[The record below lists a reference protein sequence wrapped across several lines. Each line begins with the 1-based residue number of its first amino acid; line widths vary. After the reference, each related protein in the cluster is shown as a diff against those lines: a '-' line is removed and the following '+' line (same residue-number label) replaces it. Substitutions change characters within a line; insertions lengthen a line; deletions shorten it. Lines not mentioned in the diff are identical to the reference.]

1 MDLQWLVPLGGFL
14 TTVVGAGIAWLVN
27 RADKRRD
34 AREAQVIQTLKDRV
48 AELVKKVRWWERRD
62 NRRTRTGD
70 KWREQL
76 IENDI
81 KPEPA
86 EWPEDPEDE

>member
-14 TTVVGAGIAWLVN
+14 GVIGGGVGWLIN
-27 RADKRRD
+27 RADKKREK
-34 AREAQVIQTLKDRV
+34 READVIQTLKSRIE
-48 AELVKKVRWWERRD
+48 ELTKKLRWWERRD
-62 NRRTRTGD
+62 NRRTRAGD

-76 IENDI
+76 VAHEIR
-81 KPEPA
+81 PEPA

>member
-14 TTVVGAGIAWLVN
+14 GVIGGGVAWLIN
-27 RADKRRD
+27 RADKKREK
-34 AREAQVIQTLKDRV
+34 READVIQTLKDRIDELKKNV
-48 AELVKKVRWWERRD
+48 AALTRKLSK
-62 NRRTRTGD
+62 RTRTGD

-76 IENDI
+76 IEHQI

-86 EWPEDPEDE
+86 EWPEDDDEQ

>member
-14 TTVVGAGIAWLVN
+14 TVLGGGVAWWFN

-34 AREAQVIQTLKDRV
+34 AREAQVIQTLKDRIDELKKTV
-48 AELVKKVRWWERRD
+48 AALTRKLSK
-62 NRRTRTGD
+62 RTRTGD
-70 KWREQL
+70 RWREQL
-76 IENDI
+76 IEHHI

-86 EWPEDPEDE
+86 EWPEDDDEQ